1 MTRADGTCQVQC
13 VCVCACVSVCSSL
26 ENRVQFLLPGSFYAS
41 YIFGKTHLQIAKAEI
56 GIGIDIEIEFMHL
69 NFLLALFLFFYCY
82 FPEIIN

>member
-1 MTRADGTCQVQC
+1 MC
-13 VCVCACVSVCSSL
+13 VCVRVCICVLCSL

-41 YIFGKTHLQIAKAEI
+41 YIFGKTHLQIANAEI